1 MKSER
6 AEAYI
11 NANEMDA
18 AYLVDKDG
26 CGWAVIGIH
35 QARKAV
41 EIAEQEAEERIR
53 RELTRWHDPKEEQ
66 PENNVCVLIKVADK
80 FGNSAIYLGSREGNE
95 YLTDG
100 GFEFEIDCND
110 ESSSEMK
117 VIGWREMM

>member
-41 EIAEQEAEERIR
+41 EIAEQDAEARMR
-53 RELTRWHDPKEEQ
+53 RKAVQAFDDMW
-66 PENNVCVLIKVADK
+66 
-80 FGNSAIYLGSREGNE
+80 FS
-95 YLTDG
+95 
-100 GFEFEIDCND
+100 GFEPDYEYHRRNFIKKLNEI
-110 ESSSEMK
+110 
-117 VIGWREMM
+117 

>member
-41 EIAEQEAEERIR
+41 ELAEHDAEARMR
-53 RELTRWHDPKEEQ
+53 RKAVQAFDDMWFSGLEPDYEYHRR
-66 PENNVCVLIKVADK
+66 NFIKK
-80 FGNSAIYLGSREGNE
+80 LNE
-95 YLTDG
+95 
-100 GFEFEIDCND
+100 I
-110 ESSSEMK
+110 
-117 VIGWREMM
+117 

>member
-26 CGWAVIGIH
+26 CGWAVIGIY

-41 EIAEQEAEERIR
+41 ELAEQDAEARMFGCSGRIMRTTSCDRCSTGR
-53 RELTRWHDPKEEQ
+53 RNRSSTTSSPQGWNRIHSTKW
-66 PENNVCVLIKVADK
+66 
-80 FGNSAIYLGSREGNE
+80 AISVSVVGRA
-95 YLTDG
+95 
-100 GFEFEIDCND
+100 
-110 ESSSEMK
+110 
-117 VIGWREMM
+117 

>member
-41 EIAEQEAEERIR
+41 ELAEQDAEARMR
-53 RELTRWHDPKEEQ
+53 RKAVQAFDDMWFSGLEPDYEYHRR
-66 PENNVCVLIKVADK
+66 NFIKK
-80 FGNSAIYLGSREGNE
+80 LNE
-95 YLTDG
+95 
-100 GFEFEIDCND
+100 I
-110 ESSSEMK
+110 
-117 VIGWREMM
+117 

>member
-41 EIAEQEAEERIR
+41 ELAEQEAEIAK
-53 RELTRWHDPKEEQ
+53 LKI
-66 PENNVCVLIKVADK
+66 CL
-80 FGNSAIYLGSREGNE
+80 
-95 YLTDG
+95 
-100 GFEFEIDCND
+100 D
-110 ESSSEMK
+110 ESKQREEIARK
-117 VIGWREMM
+117 VIDDKNREIEKLRRL

>member
-26 CGWAVIGIH
+26 CGWAVIGIY

-41 EIAEQEAEERIR
+41 ELAAQDAAARMR
-53 RELTRWHDPKEEQ
+53 RKAVQAFDDMWFSGLEPDYEYHRR
-66 PENNVCVLIKVADK
+66 NFIKK
-80 FGNSAIYLGSREGNE
+80 LNE
-95 YLTDG
+95 
-100 GFEFEIDCND
+100 I
-110 ESSSEMK
+110 
-117 VIGWREMM
+117 

>member
-26 CGWAVIGIH
+26 CGWAVIGIY

-41 EIAEQEAEERIR
+41 ELAEQDAEARMR
-53 RELTRWHDPKEEQ
+53 RKAVQAFVDMWFSGLEPDYEYHRR
-66 PENNVCVLIKVADK
+66 NFIKK
-80 FGNSAIYLGSREGNE
+80 LNE
-95 YLTDG
+95 
-100 GFEFEIDCND
+100 I
-110 ESSSEMK
+110 
-117 VIGWREMM
+117 

>member
-117 VIGWREMM
+117 VIGWPEMM

>member
-11 NANEMDA
+11 KGNEMDA

-41 EIAEQEAEERIR
+41 ELAEQDAEARMR
-53 RELTRWHDPKEEQ
+53 RKAVQAFDDMWFSGLEPDYEYHRR
-66 PENNVCVLIKVADK
+66 NFIKK
-80 FGNSAIYLGSREGNE
+80 LNE
-95 YLTDG
+95 
-100 GFEFEIDCND
+100 I
-110 ESSSEMK
+110 
-117 VIGWREMM
+117 

>member
-41 EIAEQEAEERIR
+41 ELAEQEAEARMR
-53 RELTRWHDPKEEQ
+53 RKAVQAFDDMWFSGLEPDYEYHRR
-66 PENNVCVLIKVADK
+66 NFIKK
-80 FGNSAIYLGSREGNE
+80 LNE
-95 YLTDG
+95 
-100 GFEFEIDCND
+100 I
-110 ESSSEMK
+110 
-117 VIGWREMM
+117 

>member
-41 EIAEQEAEERIR
+41 ELAEQDAEARMR
-53 RELTRWHDPKEEQ
+53 RKAVQAFDDMWFSGLEPDYEYHRM
-66 PENNVCVLIKVADK
+66 NFIKK
-80 FGNSAIYLGSREGNE
+80 LNE
-95 YLTDG
+95 
-100 GFEFEIDCND
+100 I
-110 ESSSEMK
+110 
-117 VIGWREMM
+117 